1 MSYSTAYNICIFK
14 WIWVNTATAVSIIP
28 KKLSLSGI
36 DGHAIRDQFP
46 DAPNFALG
54 FLLRYGMY
62 NQQNHED
69 IMGYNGFV
77 SSITNKIMLENI
89 CNRMDL
95 HRCCTEHLCLGQ
107 HHHLAV
113 EVQQSEKNA
122 TWYSI
127 VMYLVTHF
135 FFVVQLPWL
144 GYKSPQPIEKYT
156 IHHHPLLILGTH
168 NLDCPKRPKIAA

>member
-1 MSYSTAYNICIFK
+1 MMQILFNHSEHLTMGK
-14 WIWVNTATAVSIIP
+14 T
-28 KKLSLSGI
+28 SLSGI
-36 DGHAIRDQFP
+36 DGHAIRDEFP
-46 DAPNFALG
+46 DGPNFALG
-54 FLLRYGMY
+54 FLLIYGMY

-77 SSITNKIMLENI
+77 SSITFIHAGSYQS
-89 CNRMDL
+89 DGFTQVL
-95 HRCCTEHLCLGQ
+95 HWKSVGSGQ

-113 EVQQSEKNA
+113 EVQQSEKNV

-168 NLDCPKRPKIAA
+168 NLDCPKRPKIPAA